1 MLKTIYI
8 CLIFIL
14 VLRVSIQAQDL
25 DLMKLNYAELDSLI
39 EIKKV
44 KEAYK
49 LAIPYVQASRQKA
62 KVEFGIEDTLYINY
76 TADLGLFLYYI
87 GHYKEAESLWLEVK
101 HLNAKIRK
109 EDITNLINLATLYQE
124 LGDYVQAKKLLEE
137 GKTIAAHLGKESL
150 KYADYL
156 HTLAA
161 LYQEMGQ
168 YKKAELLFLKANGI
182 RIKIKGKFH
191 LDYTVGIN
199 HLGTLYQETG
209 QFIAAEAL
217 YLESLEIKAKLLG
230 KEHSNY
236 AVSLYNLAVLYL
248 EMGNY
253 SKAELFHLESKKIIE
268 ITQGKEHPNYATSLL
283 GLATLYLGIGD
294 YEKAEPLYLEAK
306 KVRVKLWGK
315 KHLSYVE
322 VLDYLGILYQNSG
335 AYKKSEL
342 SYLEGKAIRGEVIGK
357 DNIHYIRSVNHLGVL
372 YLILERLAEAEQLF
386 LEAAMKNKR
395 LLGTENPTYTVAL
408 YNLGSLYLRKEKL
421 DKAFF
426 YCKESIATNSAQIDS
441 NCLEIMA
448 LDTFDYYSDK
458 CINYSIYK
466 LLEVIKAQYQKTA
479 DKTKLKQHYQLAQSA
494 IRLNE
499 RFRNDFRD
507 DDDKLRTLEMNN
519 DFVKAGISTA
529 LLLDQPT
536 HIQEAFSFA
545 EQNKSILLADAIKGN
560 RARVFGDLPDTL
572 AEEELQLQKKLAE
585 LKKENY
591 SVQTADEKA
600 RVNRE
605 LGELNLKI
613 DSFLKSL
620 KDKYPKYHALK
631 YENITAKAQEIQSL
645 LDEKSLMIEYFQTDT
660 ILYLFALSK
669 DQVALYPISIH
680 KDSLEKRIGT
690 LRNAL
695 SNFIFNIEK
704 KAVADE
710 HYVENAHWLYQ
721 KIVAIALKDKS
732 IKNLI
737 VITDGAL
744 GHLPFEAFLTRAVKG
759 EKDYRLMPYLLN
771 DYTISYNYSATLW
784 KDNLKEGKPNSNG
797 EILAFG
803 ATYPKVDSNALSFRL
818 PYFLDLRL
826 SLPQLPESEHEVN
839 VLAQNFE
846 GNFLIGEQANEQL
859 FKEKA
864 LGYGIIHLAMHGRS
878 NSRIPMLSSL
888 AFTEDNN
895 QEENN
900 FLEAYEI
907 SQLELNANLVVL
919 SACETGYGKFKQGEG
934 VISIARSFM
943 YAGAPS
949 LIVSLWQVNDAST
962 AVLMQSFYHYLA
974 AGKTKDAALRQ
985 AKLDY
990 IQSAKGDKAHPIFW
1004 SAFIQLGNTAPIALE
1019 TKRSIWRN
1027 VLIGFLFLV
1036 LFATGIKY
1044 WTKKR

>member
-1 MLKTIYI
+1 MQKIKMI
-8 CLIFIL
+8 SFCLGIIGCFSWGL
-14 VLRVSIQAQDL
+14 MAQNL
-25 DLMKLNYAELDSLI
+25 EALSYAELDSIASLFLQ
-39 EIKKV
+39 

-49 LAIPYVQASRQKA
+49 QAIPYMQIGEKRA
-62 KVEFGIEDTLYINY
+62 KMEFGKQDSIYVEYLSN
-76 TADLGLFLYYI
+76 LGGLYY
-87 GHYKEAESLWLEVK
+87 
-101 HLNAKIRK
+101 
-109 EDITNLINLATLYQE
+109 LAT
-124 LGDYVQAKKLLEE
+124 
-137 GKTIAAHLGKESL
+137 
-150 KYADYL
+150 
-156 HTLAA
+156 
-161 LYQEMGQ
+161 Q
-168 YKKAELLFLKANGI
+168 YKKAESLYTEAKNIYAQFLGKDDLDYVFILNDFGRLYQSMGRYSQAQELFLEAKNICVNLNDDLEYANSLNNLATSYFMMGDYFQAKFFYLKVKKI
-182 RIKIKGKFH
+182 YAKVLGRRDPLYSIILNNLALIYQDMYSYSQAEKLLLEVNQIHIEAGKKESLNYAIGLENLAELYEKMDSISKVERLLLEARDLYIKIVGK
-191 LDYTVGIN
+191 N
-199 HLGTLYQETG
+199 HLSY
-209 QFIAAEAL
+209 
-217 YLESLEIKAKLLG
+217 AKNL
-230 KEHSNY
+230 N
-236 AVSLYNLAVLYL
+236 NLAAFYVNIK
-248 EMGNY
+248 EY
-253 SKAELFHLESKKIIE
+253 SKAEELAFYAKELYAKMVGE
-268 ITQGKEHPNYATSLL
+268 EHPLYAISLNTLGGVYYHTGRYQKGEELLLKMNKIDARTMGEKHPSYAL
-283 GLATLYLGIGD
+283 GLSNLAVI
-294 YEKAEPLYLEAK
+294 YEKMDRLTTAF
-306 KVRVKLWGK
+306 
-315 KHLSYVE
+315 SYCIASMIANSDQ
-322 VLDYLGILYQNSG
+322 LDSSCLTL
-335 AYKKSEL
+335 
-342 SYLEGKAIRGEVIGK
+342 
-357 DNIHYIRSVNHLGVL
+357 D
-372 YLILERLAEAEQLF
+372 
-386 LEAAMKNKR
+386 
-395 LLGTENPTYTVAL
+395 
-408 YNLGSLYLRKEKL
+408 KL
-421 DKAFF
+421 D
-426 YCKESIATNSAQIDS
+426 E
-441 NCLEIMA
+441 
-448 LDTFDYYSDK
+448 FDYYSKDV
-458 CINYSIYK
+458 INGSIML
-466 LLEVIKAQYQKTA
+466 LLEILRAQYKKTGEKA
-479 DKTKLKQHYQLAQSA
+479 KLKQHYQLAQAA

-499 RFRNDFRD
+499 KFRNEFINEE
-507 DDDKLRTLEMNN
+507 DKLRILGSNKSNISEGIQAALQLEEPIY
-519 DFVKAGISTA
+519 V
-529 LLLDQPT
+529 
-536 HIQEAFSFA
+536 QEAFSFA

-560 RARVFGDLPDTL
+560 RARVFGDLPDRL

-744 GHLPFEAFLTRAVKG
+744 GHLPFEVFLTRAVKG

-803 ATYPKVDSNALSFRL
+803 ATYPKVDSNVLSFRL

-826 SLPQLPESEHEVN
+826 SLSQLPESEHEVN

-846 GNFLIGEQANEQL
+846 GNFLIGKQANEQL

-895 QEENN
+895 HRENN
-900 FLEAYEI
+900 FLQAYEI

-919 SACETGYGKFKQGEG
+919 SACETGYGKFEQGNG
-934 VISIARSFM
+934 IASLARSFM

-1004 SAFIQLGNTAPIALE
+1004 SAFIQLGNTAPIAIASKSSSWKYIL
-1019 TKRSIWRN
+1019 
-1027 VLIGFLFLV
+1027 
-1036 LFATGIKY
+1036 GISFSVFMILWAKN
-1044 WTKKR
+1044 WLNQIEKK